1 MARTKDSTCYVF
13 PTLKQLIDLVSED
26 TQVAVSRVWLQKQF
40 AEKAAKEMKSSILNK
55 EEPKP
60 EDSPEFTVTDFEEQE
75 KAA

>member
-1 MARTKDSTCYVF
+1 MVYFEGGD
-13 PTLKQLIDLVSED
+13 DLVNGGKES
-26 TQVAVSRVWLQKQF
+26 